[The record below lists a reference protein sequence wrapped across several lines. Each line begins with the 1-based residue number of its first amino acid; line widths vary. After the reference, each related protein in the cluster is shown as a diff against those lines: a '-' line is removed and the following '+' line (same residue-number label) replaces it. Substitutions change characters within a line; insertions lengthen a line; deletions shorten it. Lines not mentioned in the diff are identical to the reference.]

1 MELAHSKAEL
11 DAQLALARQSGKRV
25 ALVPTMGALHK
36 GHLSLVQQGLADGY
50 FVVVSIFV
58 NPKQFPDQADFGDY
72 PRTLGVDARLLTDA
86 GVDLLFAPGNGDVYP
101 SGLALKQPIAGEA
114 GEKFEGE
121 FRPGHFDG
129 MLLVVNRLFDLVQPS
144 AAYFGEKDLQ
154 QLALVKQMVRQ
165 QIQAG
170 EREPLKVVSCAT
182 VRDER
187 GLALSSRN
195 IRILP
200 EHLEAA
206 RSVSRALQAG
216 VAAGGARDAVLAAA
230 KAELDPITRLEY
242 LELVDPESFE
252 VLDQVLPGA
261 RLIIAA
267 WVGEVRLI
275 DNLMIGEA

>member
-200 EHLEAA
+200 EHLDAA
-206 RSVSRALQAG
+206 RSVSRALRAG
-216 VAAGGARDAVLAAA
+216 AVAGGARDAVLAAA

>member
-1 MELAHSKAEL
+1 MELAHSRTEL
-11 DAQLALARQSGKRV
+11 DAQLTLARQAGKRV

-36 GHLSLVQQGLADGY
+36 GHLSLVERALSDGY
-50 FVVVSIFV
+50 FVVASVFV

-86 GVDLLFAPGNGDVYP
+86 GVDLLFAPGNNDVYP
-101 SGLALKQPIAGEA
+101 PGITLKQPVAGAAGER
-114 GEKFEGE
+114 FEGE

-165 QIQAG
+165 QIHAG
-170 EREPLKVVSCAT
+170 EREPLKIVSCET
-182 VRDER
+182 IRDEH

-195 IRILP
+195 IRIQP
-200 EHLEAA
+200 EHMEAA
-206 RSVSRALQAG
+206 RSVNRALRAG
-216 VAAGGARDAVLAAA
+216 MAAGGSRQNVLAAA

>member
-11 DAQLALARQSGKRV
+11 DAQLALARQAGRRV

-36 GHLSLVQQGLADGY
+36 GHLSLVQQALADGY
-50 FVVVSIFV
+50 FTVVSIYV
-58 NPKQFPDQADFGDY
+58 NPKQFPDQTDFGDY

-86 GVDLLFAPGNGDVYP
+86 GVDLLFAPGNSDVYP
-101 SGLALKQPIAGEA
+101 PGLSLKQPVAGTT
-114 GEKFEGE
+114 GERFEGE

-154 QLALVKQMVRQ
+154 QLALVKQMVRK

-182 VRDER
+182 VRDDQ

-195 IRILP
+195 TRILP

-206 RSVSRALQAG
+206 RSISRALRAG
-216 VAAGGARDAVLAAA
+216 AAAGGGRDAVLAAA

-252 VLDQVLPGA
+252 VLDQVLPGT

>member
-1 MELAHSKAEL
+1 MELAHSRTEL
-11 DAQLALARQSGKRV
+11 DAQLTLARQAGKRV

-36 GHLSLVQQGLADGY
+36 GHLSLVERALSDGY
-50 FVVVSIFV
+50 FVVASVFV

-86 GVDLLFAPGNGDVYP
+86 GVDLLFAPGNNDVYP
-101 SGLALKQPIAGEA
+101 PGITLKQPVAGAAGER
-114 GEKFEGE
+114 FEGE

-154 QLALVKQMVRQ
+154 QLALVKQMIRQ
-165 QIQAG
+165 QIHAG
-170 EREPLKVVSCAT
+170 EREPLKIVSCET
-182 VRDER
+182 IRDEH

-195 IRILP
+195 IRIQP
-200 EHLEAA
+200 EHMEAA
-206 RSVSRALQAG
+206 RSVNRALRAG
-216 VAAGGARDAVLAAA
+216 MAAGGSRQNVLAAA

>member
-11 DAQLALARQSGKRV
+11 DAQLALARLSGKRV

-36 GHLSLVQQGLADGY
+36 GHLSLVQQALADGY

-101 SGLALKQPIAGEA
+101 PGLALKQPIAGVA

-154 QLALVKQMVRQ
+154 QLALIKQMVRQ

-182 VRDER
+182 VRDEH

-206 RSVSRALQAG
+206 RSVSRALRAG
-216 VAAGGARDAVLAAA
+216 AAAGGARDAVLAAA

-242 LELVDPESFE
+242 LELVDSESFE

>member
-1 MELAHSKAEL
+1 MELAHSQAEL
-11 DAQLALARQSGKRV
+11 DAQLLVARQSGKKV

-36 GHLSLVQQGLADGY
+36 GHLSLVGRALADGY

-86 GVDLLFAPGNGDVYP
+86 GVDLLFAPGNSDVYP
-101 SGLALKQPIAGEA
+101 PGLTLKQPLAGKA

-121 FRPGHFDG
+121 FRKGHFDG

-170 EREPLKVVSCAT
+170 EREPLKIVSGET
-182 VRDER
+182 IRDEH

-195 IRILP
+195 IRIQP
-200 EHLEAA
+200 DHLEAA
-206 RSVSRALQAG
+206 RSVSRALRAG
-216 VAAGGARDAVLAAA
+216 LAAGGSRERVLDAA
-230 KAELDPITRLEY
+230 KAQLDPITRLEY
-242 LELVDPESFE
+242 LELVDPESFG
-252 VLDQVLPGA
+252 VLDRVTPGA

>member
-1 MELAHSKAEL
+1 MELAHSEAEL
-11 DAQLALARQSGKRV
+11 DAQLTLARQAGKRV

-36 GHLSLVQQGLADGY
+36 GHLSLVERALSDGY
-50 FVVVSIFV
+50 FVVASVFV

-86 GVDLLFAPGNGDVYP
+86 GVDLLFAPGNNDVYP
-101 SGLALKQPIAGEA
+101 PGITLKQPVAGAAGER
-114 GEKFEGE
+114 FEGE

-165 QIQAG
+165 QIHAG
-170 EREPLKVVSCAT
+170 EREPLKIVSCET
-182 VRDER
+182 IRDEH

-195 IRILP
+195 IRIQP
-200 EHLEAA
+200 EHMEAA
-206 RSVSRALQAG
+206 RSVNRALRAG
-216 VAAGGARDAVLAAA
+216 MAAGGSRQNVLAAA

>member
-36 GHLSLVQQGLADGY
+36 GHLSLVQQALADGY

>member
-1 MELAHSKAEL
+1 MELAHSEAEL
-11 DAQLALARQSGKRV
+11 DAQLTLARQAGKRV

-36 GHLSLVQQGLADGY
+36 GHLSLVERALSDGY
-50 FVVVSIFV
+50 FVVASVFV

-86 GVDLLFAPGNGDVYP
+86 GVDLLFAPGNNDVYP
-101 SGLALKQPIAGEA
+101 PGITLKQPVAGAAGER
-114 GEKFEGE
+114 FEGE

-154 QLALVKQMVRQ
+154 QLALVKQMIRQ
-165 QIQAG
+165 QIHAG
-170 EREPLKVVSCAT
+170 EREPLKIVSCET
-182 VRDER
+182 IRDEH

-195 IRILP
+195 IRIQP
-200 EHLEAA
+200 EHMEAA
-206 RSVSRALQAG
+206 RSVNRALRAG
-216 VAAGGARDAVLAAA
+216 MAAGGSRQNVLAAA